1 MIQKARSGRRS
12 RRQQEPLDVELS
24 LTVRFGD
31 EPDESVTLMNQRK
44 VPMVNS
50 VFHYRDRILRQMSVL
65 IFRAGMTQPKV
76 VRELFP
82 LLRSLGAGRKSD
94 RGGEGSDKT

>member
-1 MIQKARSGRRS
+1 MIQKAKASK
-12 RRQQEPLDVELS
+12 RQRAAAEPLAVELS

-31 EPDESVTLMNQRK
+31 EPDESVTVMKDRAI
-44 VPMVNS
+44 PMVNS
-50 VFHYRDRILRQMSVL
+50 VFHYRDRILRQMSML

-82 LLRSLGAGRKSD
+82 LLRSAGTSR
-94 RGGEGSDKT
+94 RGKRAEGQDSKP

>member
-1 MIQKARSGRRS
+1 MIQKARSARRT
-12 RRQQEPLDVELS
+12 RREQEPLAVELS

-31 EPDESVTLMNQRK
+31 EPEESVTVMNQRK

-50 VFHYRDRILRQMSVL
+50 VFHYRDRILRQMSLL

-82 LLRSLGAGRKSD
+82 LLRSVGAGRKRD
-94 RGGEGSDKT
+94 HGGEGNDET